1 MSWKIDSAHSEI
13 TFSVRHMMIS
23 NVRGRFENF
32 TGTVEFDEQ
41 NLENSSVEVKIDA
54 SSINTREK
62 DRDNHLRSPDFLNAE
77 KYPYL
82 TFKSTH
88 IEKTGPDT
96 GRIFGDLTIRD
107 VTHEVVLDVDYAGKV
122 KSPFG
127 SESAGFSATTTIN
140 RREWGLEWNVP
151 LETGGVLVGEEIK
164 IFIELELIKQ
174 TEEQE
179 ELVAEM
185 A

>member
-13 TFSVRHMMIS
+13 SFSVRHMMIS

-41 NLENSSVEVKIDA
+41 NPENSSVEVKIDA

-62 DRDNHLRSPDFLNAE
+62 DRDNHLRSADFLNAD

-82 TFKSTH
+82 TFKSTRV
-88 IEKTGPDT
+88 EKTGADT
-96 GRIFGDLTIRD
+96 GRIHGDLTIRD

-140 RREWGLEWNVP
+140 RRKWGLEWNVP